1 MVEFVYKRRQLFRLG
16 GIALLVA
23 GLCIGIAFDEAAGFV
38 VMGIAAL
45 VLLSV
50 QPQLLAHLRSRQAR
64 RRAPQNG
71 HGAGA
76 DADDFDVPRR

>member
-1 MVEFVYKRRQLFRLG
+1 MVEFVYKRRHVLRLG
-16 GIALLVA
+16 GLALLVA
-23 GLCIGIAFDEAAGFV
+23 ALCIGIAFDEVGGLV
-38 VMGIAAL
+38 LMGVAAL
-45 VLLSV
+45 VLLPV

-76 DADDFDVPRR
+76 DADDFDLPRR

>member
-1 MVEFVYKRRQLFRLG
+1 
-16 GIALLVA
+16 
-23 GLCIGIAFDEAAGFV
+23 
-38 VMGIAAL
+38 MGVAAL
-45 VLLSV
+45 VLLPV

-76 DADDFDVPRR
+76 DADDFDLPRR